1 MKKRK
6 IITLTIACLMV
17 MALTLLNVTAA
28 NASAA
33 LQNEWRMSNGN
44 WYCYSNGSLLKNCW
58 APDSKGWCFLNG
70 NGGSMAR
77 ECWEMDSHGWCYI
90 GPDGYWVDHYSIAKD
105 SIGWC
110 IIGSDGYW
118 TGARVE
124 TGKISAIEVA
134 ENAAS
139 VVFIEARKGGS
150 LLHFSAS
157 GCIVS
162 GDGSIVTNYH
172 VIADADN
179 VKVILQDGTEYE
191 AVGVLGYS
199 KELDIAVLKL
209 ENAANLR
216 ALQIGDSDKVLLGE
230 DIIAIG
236 NPEGYRGTVSEGII
250 SGLHRINSN
259 LRQAE
264 DIQISAPISDGSSG
278 GGLFDMQ
285 GQLIGITYAQ
295 NSAHADINFVIPIN
309 QVKPYLDMK
318 TLTDFGKFSQ

>member
-6 IITLTIACLMV
+6 IITLTVTCLMV
-17 MALTLLNVTAA
+17 MALTLFNTTTAW
-28 NASAA
+28 ASA
-33 LQNEWRMSNGN
+33 LTLKEWRMSNGD

-58 APDSKGWCFLNG
+58 TPDSKGWCFLNG
-70 NGGSMAR
+70 SDGSMVR
-77 ECWEMDSHGWCYI
+77 DSWEMDSHGWCYV
-90 GPDGYWVDHYSIAKD
+90 GPDGYWVDHYSIAQD
-105 SIGWC
+105 SLGWC

-118 TGARVE
+118 TGARME
-124 TGKISAIEVA
+124 TGKISAVEVA
-134 ENAAS
+134 KNAAS
-139 VVFIEARKGGS
+139 VVFIEARKDGS

-162 GDGSIVTNYH
+162 GDGTIITNYH
-172 VIADADN
+172 VIAGADN
-179 VKVILQDGTEYE
+179 VKAILQDGTEYE
-191 AVGVLGYS
+191 AEGVLGYS

-209 ENAANLR
+209 KNAANLR
-216 ALQIGDSDKVLLGE
+216 VVQLGDSDKVLLGE

-250 SGLHRINSN
+250 SGIHRINSN

-278 GGLFDMQ
+278 GGLFDMK

-295 NSAHADINFVIPIN
+295 NSAHADINFAIPIN
-309 QVKPYLDMK
+309 QVKPYLDIR
-318 TLTDFGKFSQ
+318 TLTNFSQLDQ